1 MLSHLCIESLLFFLC
16 SIFHKLVNA
25 TLYSLLKL
33 LQGIYSLWRIMIKL
47 KAWRKCY
54 TFALL
59 KAIELEGIKNHIFN
73 MMGKLCCS

>member
-1 MLSHLCIESLLFFLC
+1 M
-16 SIFHKLVNA
+16 NA

-33 LQGIYSLWRIMIKL
+33 LQGRYSLWRIIIKL
-47 KAWRKCY
+47 KAWKKCY

-73 MMGKLCCS
+73 MMGKLCCSLTHLGITFLIPYDFVDDYFET